1 MMNELRRTEGKG
13 EIYITLISLH
23 NIFMLYITVDS
34 PTDDVIKCGTS
45 GFCSQKYLEIKE
57 IE

>member
-34 PTDDVIKCGTS
+34 PTDDVIKVVHQAFAAKNTW
-45 GFCSQKYLEIKE
+45 K
-57 IE
+57 